1 MKVLD
6 ISTLRQVKG
15 QIGSNPGG
23 IFQDIKGRHFYVKAL
38 ESPAFARNEIIAANL
53 YRLAGAP
60 TLTYVKTT
68 QSDHVAT
75 ELVVLEKNNVAQ
87 LSPTERKQAQH
98 WLGVHAWTANWDVAG
113 FQGDNQ
119 GVVDGTVLT
128 LDVGGA
134 LEFRAMGDP
143 KGKAFGT
150 SVGELDTLRH
160 NADNRFAVKLFGDMD
175 EAAIQ
180 AAIQVV
186 TKIPDEH
193 IRQIIADHGGR
204 DALADKMIAR
214 KADMARRLA
223 ANDT

>member
-1 MKVLD
+1 MTVID
-6 ISTLRQVKG
+6 VSTLRQVEG
-15 QIGSNPGG
+15 QKGSNPGG
-23 IFQDIKGRHFYVKAL
+23 IFQDETGRRYYVKAL
-38 ESPAFARNEIIAANL
+38 ETPAYARNEILAATL

-60 TLTYVKTT
+60 TLTYVGTT
-68 QSDHVAT
+68 HPNQVAT
-75 ELVVLEKNNVAQ
+75 ELVLLEKKNVAQ
-87 LSPTERKQAQH
+87 LSPIERKQAQH

-150 SVGELDTLRH
+150 DVGELDSLRT
-160 NADNRFAVKLFGDMD
+160 NADNPFAVKLFGDMD
-175 EAAIQ
+175 ETAIQ

-186 TKIPDEH
+186 TQIPDDR
-193 IRQIIADHGGR
+193 IRQVIADHGGST
-204 DALADKMIAR
+204 ALANKMTAR
-214 KADMARRLA
+214 KADMARKV
-223 ANDT
+223 TV